1 MKINDRMIIMT
12 FEAFAISHGF
22 KNRKKLF
29 WYSYSNG
36 LLRVIGFH
44 KKSFKYET
52 LYFIQPLYDYNE
64 CFVLDYGDV
73 LTRRYSNDAINLSLY
88 MDSSEEIIKSN
99 IVNNMRCL
107 EKQIIPTLNMISGF
121 DDIMS
126 AIKKG
131 FFFCGK
137 SNILRLKAYSSLY
150 EKNYL
155 EAANLFEEYIWY
167 EKNKGYCVETRID
180 EPSVLLKYLHSSPSE
195 TQQILQSNI
204 SRSIE
209 TLKIYC

>member
-1 MKINDRMIIMT
+1 M
-12 FEAFAISHGF
+12 
-22 KNRKKLF
+22 
-29 WYSYSNG
+29 
-36 LLRVIGFH
+36 
-44 KKSFKYET
+44 
-52 LYFIQPLYDYNE
+52 
-64 CFVLDYGDV
+64 DYGDV